1 VLRVGSD
8 GVTCWSRQ
16 PAASAAIFR
25 RRPPSAS
32 LGFLLCNNPS
42 AVSHLDGREAVCDL
56 EQVDGS
62 TSRAPARGSGERQ
75 GRTSGRTSKCAPT
88 KARAAATHNKR
99 AAQQTRSEGEYVLD
113 GQRVSLGEK
122 GLSENA
128 SRELVTSHHAIKP
141 TITRRGKQQEARVN
155 RSHVSVSSTN
165 SSRACQ

>member
-1 VLRVGSD
+1 MLRVRSH

-62 TSRAPARGSGERQ
+62 TSRAPARGSPERQ

-128 SRELVTSHHAIKP
+128 SIKGVSDKPSCYQADHHPPRKA
-141 TITRRGKQQEARVN
+141 TVGARQQEPRV
-155 RSHVSVSSTN
+155 S
-165 SSRACQ
+165 